1 MRHDPTSPRTP
12 VATPAGRVL
21 IVDDDPCLRDIFSA
35 MLARDGFEITTAG
48 SVDEAVSVL
57 RGASVDLVLSDV
69 CMPDRSGF
77 DLLDAVRGMDEHL
90 PVLLIT
96 GAPSRQ
102 DGTRARDRGATGYL
116 SKPITAAELRAEV
129 REALERH
136 RARADAG

>member
-21 IVDDDPCLRDIFSA
+21 IVDDDPCLLDIFSV
-35 MLARDGFEITTAG
+35 MLSRDGFEVTTAG

-57 RGASVDLVLSDV
+57 RGARVDLVLSDV

-77 DLLDAVRGMDEHL
+77 DLLDAVRGIDQQL

-96 GAPSRQ
+96 GAPSMQ
-102 DGTRARDRGATGYL
+102 DGTRAREKGATGYL
-116 SKPITAAELRAEV
+116 SKPITAAQLRVEV
-129 REALERH
+129 REALDRC
-136 RARADAG
+136 RASPEAG